1 MFTEFDGLP
10 FFKKKVLFICI
21 LDYKDTFVLNKLIIH
36 V

>member
-21 LDYKDTFVLNKLIIH
+21 FGL
-36 V
+36 